1 MAVDVGKAF
10 EDELENVLRLLDEQH
25 LMAWHRF
32 PDTHSAGGGNI
43 IQPQPSDYLLGLPP
57 GGHVPSLGRGKKEQR
72 VVFFEAKASE
82 KYRTL
87 QKSAVRTE
95 QRGFIHRY
103 AGLLHLPYLVCHYST
118 LTGNIQMWD
127 GRAISE
133 AGAGKRLVAKHLLLE
148 FAAGSGRKLNKDKCA
163 SAFQQFFSLPDK
175 LKTVK
180 LYNQF

>member
-1 MAVDVGKAF
+1 MATDVGKVF
-10 EDELENVLRLLDEQH
+10 EAELENVFRLLDDQY

-32 PDTHSAGGGNI
+32 PDTHSAGGSG
-43 IQPQPSDYLLGLPP
+43 IQPQPSDYLLGLPEGSKVP
-57 GGHVPSLGRGKKEQR
+57 GHFGGQRGI
-72 VVFFEAKASE
+72 FFEAKASE
-82 KYRTL
+82 KHRTL
-87 QKSAVRTE
+87 QKSAVRAE

-103 AGLLHLPYLVCHYST
+103 CGLLHLPYLVCHYST

-127 GRAISE
+127 GRAVSE
-133 AGAGKRLVAKHLLLE
+133 AGAGNRLVAKHLLVE
-148 FAAGSGRKLNKDKCA
+148 FPAGSGRKLNKDKCA